1 MTIMPFYIITRKIT
15 FIIFLP
21 ILILSCAIFV
31 FGQDNPFPAEAAPER
46 DPFIPLA
53 NEKGELRRS
62 FQKPSAEIK
71 IPEVKLMGISKI
83 NNIYFAIID
92 GEWMKEGDTIKELI
106 IKEISA
112 EKVTLLFGKKE
123 VELKLNA
130 EKKQ

>member
-1 MTIMPFYIITRKIT
+1 MIFMPIYAAMRKT
-15 FIIFLP
+15 AFFIFLP
-21 ILILSCAIFV
+21 ALILCCAIFA
-31 FGQDNPFPAEAAPER
+31 FGQDSPLPAEAAHENR

-53 NEKGELRRS
+53 DEKGELRKN
-62 FQKPSAEIK
+62 FQKPSNEIK

-83 NNIYFAIID
+83 DNIYYAIIE

-106 IKEISA
+106 IKKIDA

-130 EKKQ
+130 EKK